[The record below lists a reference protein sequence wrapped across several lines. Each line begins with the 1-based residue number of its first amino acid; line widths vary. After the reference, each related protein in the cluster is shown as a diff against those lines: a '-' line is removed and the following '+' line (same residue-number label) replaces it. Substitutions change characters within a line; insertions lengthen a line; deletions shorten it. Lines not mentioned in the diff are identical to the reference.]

1 VATGTQ
7 RFVQQQIDRSARE
20 TTDLPTGK
28 VTSTSP
34 FTVLLNTGAS
44 LVSPHVRRL
53 ASYTPAVN
61 DITML
66 VRSGGKWIALGPTV

>member
-1 VATGTQ
+1 MATGTQ
-7 RFVQQQIDRSARE
+7 RFVQQQIDRAAQQVL
-20 TTDLPTGK
+20 DLPTGK

-66 VRSGGKWIALGPTV
+66 IRSGGKWVALGPTV

>member
-7 RFVQQQIDRSARE
+7 RFVQQQAARAARQVQE
-20 TTDLPTGK
+20 LPTGK

-34 FTVLLNTGAS
+34 FTVLFNGSS
-44 LVSPHVRRL
+44 LVSPHVRRV

-61 DITML
+61 DVTML
-66 VRSGGKWIALGPTV
+66 IRSGGKWVALGPTV